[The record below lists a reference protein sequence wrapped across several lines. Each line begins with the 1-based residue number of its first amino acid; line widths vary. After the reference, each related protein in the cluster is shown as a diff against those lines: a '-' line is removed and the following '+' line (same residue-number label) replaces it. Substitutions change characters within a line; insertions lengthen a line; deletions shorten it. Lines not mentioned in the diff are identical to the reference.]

1 MPLSLEV
8 NTGLPATA
16 QLLTDGGDVRIRLDG
31 QSGLN
36 QYGCPPYPDASL
48 VALGSSTASV
58 ISGQGFAAA
67 DRLRDRLLSWAAC
80 EPAASA
86 YARELDRI
94 RDELKRF
101 CGIPD
106 LSGVDVVFAA
116 SGTDAHLIAAQI
128 VDHAVEAPLCAI
140 MVEAA
145 ETGSGVAAALS
156 GRHFSRR
163 TALGALVSEAMP
175 LTERTIVV
183 EVVSIRLANG
193 CPRPSAEVDAEI
205 VMIASAALA
214 QGQHVLLTLVDVSKT
229 GLIAPSPTCVAAL
242 YQAYPEQLTVLV
254 DACQFRISPATLRA
268 YLHCGYMVA
277 ITGSKFMTGPSF
289 SGALLLPPVVTQRVR
304 QLPASLLDYSAAA
317 DWPLRWQDCG
327 LNVVANDGLL
337 LRWEAALTEMRA
349 FYAMP
354 AVQVGEFLQK
364 FAEAILHR
372 LQCDPL
378 FQLLPGT
385 QVDRGSLA
393 VASSWD
399 SLPTIF
405 PFLLY
410 HAGSGPRRVPLNREE
425 TAAVYYRL
433 QQDLSHEQDHFD
445 GRAPAALRAQRFQ
458 LGQPVL
464 CGSRDGVPV
473 SALRL
478 CVSARSVVSAMGPPA
493 GLGVAGV
500 IAQAMAALDKIA
512 WLIRAA

>member
-8 NTGLPATA
+8 NAGLPATT

-36 QYGCPPYPDASL
+36 QYGCPPYPDAGL

-58 ISGQGFAAA
+58 ISEQGFAAA
-67 DRLRDRLLSWAAC
+67 DHLRGRLLSRAAR
-80 EPAASA
+80 EPAAST
-86 YARELDRI
+86 YARELDRL
-94 RDELKRF
+94 RDELKQL

-106 LSGVDVVFAA
+106 MSGVDVVFAA

-128 VDHAVEAPLCAI
+128 VDHAVAAPLCAI

-156 GRHFSRR
+156 GRHFSNR
-163 TALGALVSEAMP
+163 TALGAWVSEAMP
-175 LTERTIVV
+175 LADRTIVV
-183 EVVSIRLANG
+183 KVVSIRLLNG
-193 CPRPSAEVDAEI
+193 CPRPSEDVDAE
-205 VMIASAALA
+205 VAVLVSAALA

-229 GLIAPSPTCVAAL
+229 GLIAPSPACVAAL
-242 YQAYPEQLTVLV
+242 YRDYPKQLTVLV
-254 DACQFRISPATLRA
+254 DACQFRISPATLQA

-289 SGALLLPPVVTQRVR
+289 SGALLLPPVVTQRMH
-304 QLPASLLDYSAAA
+304 QLPASLLHYSAAG

-327 LNVVANDGLL
+327 LNVIANAGLL
-337 LRWEAALTEMRA
+337 LRWEAAMTEMRA

-354 AVQVGEFLQK
+354 AGQVGEFLQK
-364 FAEAILHR
+364 FSDAILHR
-372 LQCDPL
+372 LKCDPL
-378 FQLLPGT
+378 FQLLPGA
-385 QVDRGSLA
+385 QLDRSALV

-405 PFLLY
+405 PFLLC
-410 HAGSGPRRVPLNREE
+410 HAGYGNSRVPLNREE
-425 TAAVYYRL
+425 TAAVYQRL
-433 QQDLSHEQDHFD
+433 QQDLSHEQDRLD
-445 GRAPAALRAQRFQ
+445 GTASAALRAQRFQ

-478 CVSARSVVSAMGPPA
+478 CVSARSVVSAMGPT

-512 WLIRAA
+512 WLIRVA

>member
-1 MPLSLEV
+1 MSLEV
-8 NTGLPATA
+8 NTGLPATT
-16 QLLTDGGDVRIRLDG
+16 QLLTDGGDVRIQLDG

-36 QYGCPPYPDASL
+36 QYGCPPYPDTGL

-58 ISGQGFAAA
+58 ISEQGFAAA
-67 DRLRDRLLSWAAC
+67 DHLRDRLLSRSAC
-80 EPAASA
+80 EPVASI
-86 YARELDRI
+86 YARELDRL
-94 RDELKRF
+94 RDELKQL

-128 VDHAVEAPLCAI
+128 IDHAVGAPLCAI

-156 GRHFSRR
+156 GRHFSSR
-163 TALGALVSEAMP
+163 TALGALVPEAMP
-175 LTERTIVV
+175 LAERTIVV
-183 EVVSIRLANG
+183 KVVSIRLING
-193 CPRPSAEVDAEI
+193 CPRPSEEVDAEI
-205 VMIASAALA
+205 AMLASAALA

-229 GLIAPSPTCVAAL
+229 GLIAPSPACVAAL

-289 SGALLLPPVVTQRVR
+289 SGALLLPPVVTQRVHR
-304 QLPASLLDYSAAA
+304 IPATLLHYSAAG
-317 DWPLRWQDCG
+317 DWPPRWQGCG
-327 LNVVANDGLL
+327 LNVIANVGLL

-354 AVQVGEFLQK
+354 AVQVGEFLQQ
-364 FAEAILHR
+364 FADAILHR
-372 LQCDPL
+372 LECDPL
-378 FQLLPGT
+378 FQLLPGA
-385 QVDRGSLA
+385 QLDRSSL
-393 VASSWD
+393 VMASGWD

-405 PFLLY
+405 PFLLCRARY
-410 HAGSGPRRVPLNREE
+410 GNSRVPLNREE
-425 TAAVYYRL
+425 TAAVYRRL
-433 QQDLSHEQDHFD
+433 QQDMSHEQDRLD
-445 GRAPAALRAQRFQ
+445 GVAPAALRAQRFQ

-478 CVSARSVVSAMGPPA
+478 CVSARSVVSAMGPT
-493 GLGVAGV
+493 GLGIAGV
-500 IAQAMAALDKIA
+500 IAQAMAALDKIT
-512 WLIRAA
+512 WLIRVA